1 MAENTEDKV
10 SQKIRDTFN
19 KGFSALERGNFDYA
33 IDLLMSCVLADPSF
47 LQARKYLRA
56 AEIQKIK
63 RTGFNTFTHYLSFIT
78 NIHLYI
84 IANIQL
90 SKQPFKALASAE
102 KLMIKD
108 PLNLNFIFL
117 VAKAAEAA
125 GLIEVAIQELEIA
138 AENYQT
144 NLQVM
149 ELLGNLYIKAG
160 LTRKARKIFEK
171 LCNLKPNDADY
182 IRLLKNAMALDSMKS
197 DKWEEVAEKGGSFR
211 EIVKDIKQAVILEQK
226 DKAFKS
232 DKDIDALINDLLEKI
247 KVEPQ
252 NINYYR
258 ALAKYY
264 TQKEMFDEAIATVE
278 KARQVS
284 PGDPELDNLLSSI
297 KIQRFNSEINKLKE
311 TGDQAAVDAKIIERD
326 QFVFDD
332 LQERVKRYPND
343 LRLRFELGVIYY
355 ENDYF
360 NEAIQQFQ
368 LAQRNP
374 KNRLRALYYLGM
386 SFYKKNQ
393 IDLAIEQL
401 EGALAEAVTMDDV
414 KKDILYALGG
424 LYEQTG
430 DNVKALSCYK
440 QIYQA
445 DISYKDVAAKIEA
458 LYQKK

>member
-1 MAENTEDKV
+1 MPDIIEDKV
-10 SQKIRDTFN
+10 SQKIRDIFN
-19 KGFSALERGNFDYA
+19 KGFAALERGNTDYA
-33 IDLLMSCVLADPSF
+33 IDLFMSCVLAEPSF

-56 AEIQKIK
+56 AEIQKLKKSGI
-63 RTGFNTFTHYLSFIT
+63 NVFTHRIAMIA

-84 IANIQL
+84 MAMLKI
-90 SKQPFKALASAE
+90 SKKPLDALADTE
-102 KLMIKD
+102 KLMQKD

-117 VAKAAEAA
+117 LARAAQSA
-125 GLIEVAIQELEIA
+125 GLNDVVVQELEIA
-138 AENYQT
+138 LENYPSD
-144 NLQVM
+144 LKVL
-149 ELLGNLYIKAG
+149 EALGNAYIETG
-160 LTRKARKIFEK
+160 QTRKARECFEK
-171 LCNLKPNDADY
+171 LCNLKPNDPVY

-211 EIVKDIKQAVILEQK
+211 EIVKDIKTAVLLEQK

-232 DKDIDALINDLLEKI
+232 DKDIDSLIADLVEKI
-247 KVEPQ
+247 KNEPQ

-264 TQKEMFDEAIATVE
+264 TQKEMFDEAIATIE

-284 PGDPELDNLLSSI
+284 PGDPELDNLSSSI
-297 KIQRFNSEINKLKE
+297 KVQKFNYEINRLKE
-311 TGDQAAVDAKIIERD
+311 AGDTAGVEAKTIERD

-343 LRLRFELGVIYY
+343 LRLRFELGVIFYD
-355 ENDYF
+355 NDYF

-386 SFYKKNQ
+386 CFSKKNQ
-393 IDLAIEQL
+393 TDLAIEQL
-401 EGALAEAVTMDDV
+401 EGANSEAISMDET
-414 KKDILYALGG
+414 KKDILYALGE
-424 LYEQTG
+424 LYERTN
-430 DNVKALSCYK
+430 DRTKALNCYK

-445 DISYKDVAAKIEA
+445 DIAYKDVAAKIEA
-458 LYQKK
+458 LYQQK